1 MTELIDINFVL
12 ARMVELLRLGGLDT
26 WADSLERSRKNT
38 QKNIELEKNTILSMF
53 GGMGSLNDLVLY
65 KDDKPLIK
73 ENNEFDELRKKLYA
87 ICRG

>member
-1 MTELIDINFVL
+1 MTELRDINFVL
-12 ARMVELLRLGGLDT
+12 ARMVGLLRLGGLDA
-26 WADSLERSRKNT
+26 WADSLERSRKNA

-53 GGMGSLNDLVLY
+53 GGMGSLNDLVIC
-65 KDDKPLIK
+65 KDGKPLVK